1 MNEPTETTLDDVE
14 ATEPDADPSSKLPL
28 PFDKLVLAGAGAA
41 LVAIVAATQRDI
53 TTQPNLRGPRWL
65 WHVIASTPPGVLL
78 YGWFG
83 TRGPEFGD
91 LPRPTVQVVT
101 PES

>member
-1 MNEPTETTLDDVE
+1 MNEPTETALDDVE
-14 ATEPDADPSSKLPL
+14 ATETVADAWKSSP
-28 PFDKLVLAGAGAA
+28 PFDKVVLAVAGAA
-41 LVAIVAATQRDI
+41 LVVIVAATERDI

-65 WHVIASTPPGVLL
+65 WRAVAATPPGVVL
-78 YGWFG
+78 YGLFG

-91 LPRPTVQVVT
+91 LPKPTVHVVT